1 MINRMSY
8 MHTRPPIHAI
18 RQGEFMVLKDP
29 VSSDARPPTHPAK
42 DPVHSVE
49 IAAPSENH
57 LASVSGNQT
66 SLSDFPLDATVDLD
80 ASETLA
86 HTNTRIRT

>member
-1 MINRMSY
+1 MP
-8 MHTRPPIHAI
+8 HDQPDVIHAHATTHPCH
-18 RQGEFMVLKDP
+18 QTGGVYG
-29 VSSDARPPTHPAK
+29 PPTHPAK